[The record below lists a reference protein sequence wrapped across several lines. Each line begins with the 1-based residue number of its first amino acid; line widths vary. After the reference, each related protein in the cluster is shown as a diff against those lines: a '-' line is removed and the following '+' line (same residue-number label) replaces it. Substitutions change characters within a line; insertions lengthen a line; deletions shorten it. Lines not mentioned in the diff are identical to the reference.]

1 MIATRPIQ
9 QPGSKA
15 AAMIAQVKASLMS
28 PVMRLFLMIAA
39 VFALSMPTYAQTP
52 VPLVVPTNEIF
63 IQTNSWMGVFAP
75 VVAIGV
81 GIAIALAIL
90 GFIGN
95 EILKA
100 FK

>member
-1 MIATRPIQ
+1 MLLRIQ
-9 QPGSKA
+9 SALRSKTF
-15 AAMIAQVKASLMS
+15 MYFVL
-28 PVMRLFLMIAA
+28 VAA
-39 VFALSMPTYAQTP
+39 VFALSIPTFAQTP

-63 IQTNSWMGVFAP
+63 TQTNTWMGVFAP

-81 GIAIALAIL
+81 GIAVALAIL

>member
-1 MIATRPIQ
+1 MSTALAR
-9 QPGSKA
+9 
-15 AAMIAQVKASLMS
+15 VKTILSAHA
-28 PVMRLFLMIAA
+28 VNAKHFLM
-39 VFALSMPTYAQTP
+39 VWMLSFALVLSGAGATPAFAQTP

-63 IQTNSWMGVFAP
+63 TQTNSWMQVFAP

-100 FK
+100 FR

>member
-1 MIATRPIQ
+1 MNAV
-9 QPGSKA
+9 
-15 AAMIAQVKASLMS
+15 QVKIHESLS
-28 PVMRLFLMIAA
+28 SRFTKYWLMLAA
-39 VFALSMPTYAQTP
+39 ILAISVPTFAQTP

-63 IQTNSWMGVFAP
+63 TQTNTWMEVFAP

-100 FK
+100 FR

>member
-1 MIATRPIQ
+1 MISRVKESL
-9 QPGSKA
+9 GSKSFMYFMLIVA
-15 AAMIAQVKASLMS
+15 I
-28 PVMRLFLMIAA
+28 
-39 VFALSMPTYAQTP
+39 FALSIPTFAQTP

-63 IQTNSWMGVFAP
+63 TQTNTWMEVFAP

-100 FK
+100 FR

>member
-1 MIATRPIQ
+1 MISRIN
-9 QPGSKA
+9 KA
-15 AAMIAQVKASLMS
+15 RIALFARLNPTYVK
-28 PVMRLFLMIAA
+28 RFIAA
-39 VFALSMPTYAQTP
+39 YLMTFMLVLGGAFPAPAMAQTP

-63 IQTNSWMGVFAP
+63 TQTNTWMEVFAP

-100 FK
+100 FR

>member
-1 MIATRPIQ
+1 MTTIAR
-9 QPGSKA
+9 K
-15 AAMIAQVKASLMS
+15 VKESLQS
-28 PVMRLFLMIAA
+28 RLVRYYLMAVAFFLSSVPAW
-39 VFALSMPTYAQTP
+39 AQTP

-63 IQTNSWMGVFAP
+63 TQTNTWMGVFAP

-81 GIAIALAIL
+81 GIAVALAIL

>member
-1 MIATRPIQ
+1 MATLVLRTRETLQ
-9 QPGSKA
+9 SRL
-15 AAMIAQVKASLMS
+15 VRYYLMA
-28 PVMRLFLMIAA
+28 VAFFLSSVPAW
-39 VFALSMPTYAQTP
+39 AQTP

-63 IQTNSWMGVFAP
+63 TQTNTWMGVFAP

-81 GIAIALAIL
+81 GIAVALAIL
-90 GFIGN
+90 GFIGK

>member
-1 MIATRPIQ
+1 MSTLSIMRASMARVSRFIQ
-9 QPGSKA
+9 D
-15 AAMIAQVKASLMS
+15 VKFFITAWMVAFLLVIGGAF
-28 PVMRLFLMIAA
+28 PVTTF
-39 VFALSMPTYAQTP
+39 AQTP

-63 IQTNSWMGVFAP
+63 TQTNTWMGVFAP

-81 GIAIALAIL
+81 GIAVALAIL

-100 FK
+100 FR

>member
-1 MIATRPIQ
+1 
-9 QPGSKA
+9 
-15 AAMIAQVKASLMS
+15 MS
-28 PVMRLFLMIAA
+28 VAGLKQ
-39 VFALSMPTYAQTP
+39 VFAVRVNVLINAVNAHLLRVWAVAWLILSAAFVGYVPTYAQTP

-63 IQTNSWMGVFAP
+63 SQTNNWMQVFAP

-90 GFIGN
+90 TFIGD

-100 FK
+100 FR

>member
-1 MIATRPIQ
+1 M
-9 QPGSKA
+9 SKIKLA
-15 AAMIAQVKASLMS
+15 WAFLGARTETVK
-28 PVMRLFLMIAA
+28 RFIAA
-39 VFALSMPTYAQTP
+39 WVITFMLVLGGAFPMPAMAQTP

-63 IQTNSWMGVFAP
+63 TQTNTWMEVFAP

-100 FK
+100 FR